1 MPGRPSSTS
10 LPIVG
15 PGSPSSSAAVED
27 YLEQILELIN
37 TKGYARVVDI
47 ARGLGISQASVTN
60 MVQRLDAE
68 GLLKYEKYRGL
79 VLTTAGETLARNIT
93 HRHQLLTDFLK
104 LLGLADDVIY
114 HDVEG
119 MEHHISPPT
128 LRAIEA
134 LTAQLRRQPAL
145 LGRISAR
152 ANSPSSAASS
162 VDPESGND

>member
-1 MPGRPSSTS
+1 MADDKQSTATT
-10 LPIVG
+10 
-15 PGSPSSSAAVED
+15 SPRSVSSAAVED
-27 YLEQILELIN
+27 YLERILELIN

-47 ARGLGISQASVTN
+47 ARSLGISQASVTN

-93 HRHQLLTDFLK
+93 QRHQLLTDFLK
-104 LLGLADDVIY
+104 LLGLPDDVIF

-128 LRAIEA
+128 LRAIEN
-134 LTAQLRRQPAL
+134 LTRLLDGQPAL
-145 LGRISAR
+145 IEVLHRTARGRGG
-152 ANSPSSAASS
+152 ASGS
-162 VDPESGND
+162 NEEGEGVR